1 MSVRSSRNNYR
12 EKNLKEREEKTEM
25 GTERKCH
32 QKENWK
38 EENQGAEITVT
49 IKMEMLP
56 QLRNDHNIKPDIVV
70 TVPKVSL
77 SP

>member
-1 MSVRSSRNNYR
+1 MRSSRNYYR
-12 EKNLKEREEKTEM
+12 DKNLKGREKKTEV
-25 GTERKCH
+25 GTETKYQ

-38 EENQGAEITVT
+38 EENQSAEITLT
-49 IKMEMLP
+49 IKIEMLP